1 MSIPA
6 KVIKHLEKLK
16 IKYKPVK
23 HRTVYTAYDAAA
35 TMRAKLGEIAK
46 TLHIVADKKH
56 ILAVVPAS
64 HMLDLGKL
72 KILLKA
78 KRAEIAQEKYMIK
91 VFGSKKGSVVPFVGL
106 YKDVG
111 VWVDRGF
118 SRAKRVL
125 IGGGTFQDSLEMKVK
140 DFLRAA
146 GGILANFAVKKPA
159 AKKVKGKKDRVK

>member
-6 KVIKHLEKLK
+6 KVLRHLEKLK

-35 TMRAKLGEIAK
+35 TMKAKLGEIAK

-72 KILLKA
+72 KKLLKA
-78 KRAEIAQEKYMIK
+78 KTAEIAKEKYMIK
-91 VFGSKKGSVVPFVGL
+91 VFGSKKGSSVVPFFGL
-106 YKDVG
+106 YKNVG

-118 SRAKRVL
+118 SRAKRVI
-125 IGGGTFQDSLEMKVK
+125 IGGGTFQDSMEMKVK

-146 GGILANFAVKKPA
+146 GGVLGNFAMKKPT
-159 AKKVKGKKDRVK
+159 AKKGKGKK

>member
-1 MSIPA
+1 MSLPA
-6 KVIKHLEKLK
+6 KIVRHLEKLK

-35 TMRAKLGEIAK
+35 TMRARLGEIAK

-56 ILAVVPAS
+56 VLAVVPAS

-72 KILLKA
+72 KKLLKA
-78 KRAEIAQEKYMIK
+78 KKTEIAKEKYMIK
-91 VFGSKKGSVVPFVGL
+91 VFGIKKGSVVPFAGL

-118 SRAKRVL
+118 SRAKRVFVS
-125 IGGGTFQDSLEMKVK
+125 GGTFQDSLEMKVK

-146 GGILANFAVKKPA
+146 EGVLASFAVKKPA
-159 AKKVKGKKDRVK
+159 AKKGKGKK